1 MRRWIASLTALAL
14 TACGPADEAGDP
26 SAWPGAPKPALW
38 KIADADTTI
47 YLFGTIH
54 LLPPALDWQTPAFSA
69 ALTEARAVYLE
80 ADTEIP
86 AAEINAIVQRTAM
99 LPPDQNLSDL
109 LTPDQQDALRA
120 AAGRLD
126 VSPLALERMRPW
138 YAGVLLSDVA
148 IRNTGFAQD
157 YGVESVLRP
166 AARNAGKELRYLE
179 TVDAQ
184 LSAYTILP
192 NDVQVRLLDA
202 TVQELDTAGPSL
214 TEMVNAWRTGDDAT
228 LARLVI
234 DEQLTTQPEI
244 YETLMVRRNAAWA
257 PKLDTVMRTETGTLL
272 VAVGAG
278 HLLGPD
284 SVIVLMERLGY
295 RADRVQ

>member
-1 MRRWIASLTALAL
+1 MRRWIASLTALVL
-14 TACGPADEAGDP
+14 TACGPAGEAGDP

-47 YLFGTIH
+47 YFFGTIH
-54 LLPPALDWQTPAFSA
+54 LLPPALDWQTPAFTA

-99 LPPDQNLSDL
+99 LPPDRNLSDL
-109 LTPDQQDALRA
+109 LSPAQHEALRA
-120 AAGRLD
+120 AASRLD
-126 VSPLALERMRPW
+126 VSPVALERMRPW

-148 IRNTGFAQD
+148 IRNTGFAQE
-157 YGVESVLRP
+157 YGVEAVLRP

-184 LSAYTILP
+184 LSAYTILS

-202 TVQELDTAGPSL
+202 TVKELDTAGPSL
-214 TEMVNAWRTGDDAT
+214 TEMVNAWRSGDDAT
-228 LARLVI
+228 LGRLVI

-257 PKLDTVMRTETGTLL
+257 PRLDTVMRQETGTFL

-278 HLLGPD
+278 HLIGPD
-284 SVIVLMERLGY
+284 SVIVLMERLGH
-295 RADRVQ
+295 RPERVQ